1 MNVGGWLLWG
11 FVATIVLTTILSA
24 SQGLHLTRMNIPFL
38 LGTMFRPG
46 SRSAARVGFLVHLV
60 NGWIFAV
67 VYIAAFHAW
76 GGATWWRG
84 VGIGLIHSLFVLA
97 AVMPVLPAF
106 HPRMAML
113 DEGPTRCDGSSPPA
127 FSRYITDYELPSRSS
142 LRTSF
147 MAPSSGLSIDENL
160 RSALREL
167 TTALSAAAPR
177 TA

>member
-1 MNVGGWLLWG
+1 MNFGAWLLWG

-67 VYIAAFHAW
+67 IYVAAFQAW

-84 VGIGLIHSLFVLA
+84 VAIGLVHSLFVLA
-97 AVMPVLPAF
+97 AAMPVLPAF
-106 HPRMAML
+106 HPRMAMS
-113 DEGPTRCDGSSPPA
+113 DEGPTDVRRLEPPGFFAVHYGVRTPISVVLAHLVYGAILGA
-127 FSRYITDYELPSRSS
+127 FYK
-142 LRTSF
+142 
-147 MAPSSGLSIDENL
+147 
-160 RSALREL
+160 
-167 TTALSAAAPR
+167 
-177 TA
+177 